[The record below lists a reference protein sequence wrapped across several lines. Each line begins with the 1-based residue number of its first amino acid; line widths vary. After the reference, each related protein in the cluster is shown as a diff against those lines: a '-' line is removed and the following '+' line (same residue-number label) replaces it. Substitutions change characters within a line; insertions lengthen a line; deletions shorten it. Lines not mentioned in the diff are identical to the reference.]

1 MTKKTVPK
9 EAQLPIR
16 AVVVLSDLHCGSTK
30 ALLPPGFVTLEGN
43 EVDQNVAQEWLW
55 ECWIRANNFI
65 DSTIGKSPFALVL
78 NGDLLE
84 GIHHGT
90 KEIISPEMADHRR
103 ACMDTIQPLAKRAAK
118 VFVVRGTEAHVN
130 NHEAGIGEQLNAVKN
145 PELGI
150 HAFDRL
156 TLDVH
161 GTRCVF
167 RHHIGT
173 TTQRG
178 LAGTAMS
185 RQLEQEQVEA
195 ACNGEIVPR
204 VLVCSH
210 RHVPGSYRTDS
221 GLCMITP
228 AWQIL
233 TRFSHKVVSQA
244 RCKPGVQILDWR
256 NFGLG
261 ELPQIHEKYFATP
274 QPSAITL

>member
-1 MTKKTVPK
+1 M
-9 EAQLPIR
+9 PIR
-16 AVVVLSDLHCGSTK
+16 AVVVLSDLHCGSSK

-43 EVDQNVAQEWLW
+43 EVDQNVPQQWLW

-65 DSTIGKSPFALVL
+65 DSTLGRSPFALVL

-103 ACMDTIQPLAKRAAK
+103 AAMEVLRPLAKRAAK

-130 NHEAGIGEQLNAVKN
+130 NHEASMGEELHAVRN

-150 HAFDRL
+150 CAFDRL
-156 TLDVH
+156 TLDVN
-161 GTRCVF
+161 GVRCVF

-195 ACNGEIVPR
+195 AVNEEVIPR

-210 RHVPGSYRTDS
+210 RHTPGIYRNEW
-221 GLCMITP
+221 GLCMVTP

-233 TRFSHKVVSQA
+233 TRFSHKVVSAA

-256 NFGLG
+256 NSAPG
-261 ELPQIHEKYFATP
+261 ELPHVHEKYFQTP
-274 QPSAITL
+274 QPRSITL